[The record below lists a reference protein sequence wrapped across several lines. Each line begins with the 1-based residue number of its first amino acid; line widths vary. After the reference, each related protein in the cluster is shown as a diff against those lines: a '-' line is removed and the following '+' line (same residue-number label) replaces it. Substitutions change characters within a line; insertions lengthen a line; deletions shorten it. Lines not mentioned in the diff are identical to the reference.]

1 MPNYR
6 SSFWKTTLLAL
17 VVVALSLILSIILV
31 SAGETLALRLV
42 WILLSLPFFLL
53 SSLAS
58 LAALGGMIGL
68 HRDAL
73 ERRGQPYFSHEP
85 RERSPGWLSKL
96 RRRALNQR
104 LSSQPKPRFWA
115 GEWAR
120 VKPFSEIAA
129 TLDEKGCLDGLPFMP
144 EMLRLCGS
152 HHRVFRRAEK
162 FHDYFTP
169 GSTGLRRLR
178 DAVMLND
185 LRCGGEAHDG
195 CQAGCQFIWKE
206 AWLEPVNRPAV
217 DDTPS
222 ETPYGWQLY
231 EFSRRSLPEG
241 TCYSCQ
247 MTELPRASSPM
258 RFNDPRHYLR
268 DFWCGNVRFYPFV
281 KAVALALFN
290 LVQKK
295 IGGPT
300 APYRE
305 AGGLQTDV
313 SPPLNLRPRDIVR
326 VKSKQEI
333 EKTLKKSRNRG
344 LWFDGEMHRFCGGEF
359 RVSQRVETIVDE
371 ASGRMLTMKY
381 PCIVLDGVS
390 ATGEY
395 IGLCPQNELIYWRE
409 VWLERVSNAPRRE
422 PIQAY

>member
-1 MPNYR
+1 MIPNYR
-6 SSFWKTTLLAL
+6 SSFWKTALLAL
-17 VVVALSLILSIILV
+17 VVVALSLILSITLV
-31 SAGETLALRLV
+31 SAGETLASRLV

-53 SSLAS
+53 SSLAA

-73 ERRGQPYFSHEP
+73 ERRGQPYFSHKP

-96 RRRALNQR
+96 RRRTLNLR
-104 LSSQPKPRFWA
+104 LGSQPNPRFWA

-162 FHDYFTP
+162 FWDYFSP
-169 GSTGLRRLR
+169 GGMGSLRRFR

-185 LRCGGEAHDG
+185 LRCSGEAHDG

-206 AWLEPVNRPAV
+206 AWLEPGNEPAV
-217 DDTPS
+217 DGTLSSTPCGS
-222 ETPYGWQLY
+222 QLY
-231 EFSRRSLPEG
+231 EFARPEEG
-241 TCYSCQ
+241 CYACQ
-247 MTELPRASSPM
+247 MTELPRATSPM

-268 DFWCGNVRFYPFV
+268 DFWCGNVRFNPFV

-290 LVQKK
+290 LVQMKT
-295 IGGPT
+295 GGPT

-313 SPPLNLRPRDIVR
+313 SPSINLRPGDIVR

-333 EKTLKKSRNRG
+333 
-344 LWFDGEMHRFCGGEF
+344 
-359 RVSQRVETIVDE
+359 
-371 ASGRMLTMKY
+371 
-381 PCIVLDGVS
+381 
-390 ATGEY
+390 
-395 IGLCPQNELIYWRE
+395 
-409 VWLERVSNAPRRE
+409 
-422 PIQAY
+422 